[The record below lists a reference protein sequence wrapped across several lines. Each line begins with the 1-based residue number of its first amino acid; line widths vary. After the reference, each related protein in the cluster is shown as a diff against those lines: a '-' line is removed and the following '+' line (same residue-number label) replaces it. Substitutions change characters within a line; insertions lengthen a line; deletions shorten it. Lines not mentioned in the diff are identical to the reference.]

1 MLRGAGVMGSWGR
14 GILGQVGKR
23 ECREGRT
30 SRLLDM
36 NEMKLGGL
44 ASWEHSTQGP
54 LSPGSR
60 NIEAGAG
67 KDPWGEVVGCCLS
80 PHLGPVPV
88 ELEMILRT
96 KCKRSERQWE
106 VPGPCEG

>member
-1 MLRGAGVMGSWGR
+1 MGILAEEQDAQRSR
-14 GILGQVGKR
+14 SQGILGQVGKR

-36 NEMKLGGL
+36 NEIKLGSL

-60 NIEAGAG
+60 NIEAGDG
-67 KDPWGEVVGCCLS
+67 KDPHGGCWLLS
-80 PHLGPVPV
+80 LP
-88 ELEMILRT
+88 
-96 KCKRSERQWE
+96 S
-106 VPGPCEG
+106 PGS